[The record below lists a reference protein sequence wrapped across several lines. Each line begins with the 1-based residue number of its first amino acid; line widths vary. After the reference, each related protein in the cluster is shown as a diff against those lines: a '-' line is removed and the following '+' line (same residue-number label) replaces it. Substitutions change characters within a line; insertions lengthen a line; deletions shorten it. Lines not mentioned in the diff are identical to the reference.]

1 MKVLSDSI
9 KTELRKRTL
18 EITPLVTVT
27 LSNPLRSIL
36 RFSNKYHI
44 RGTNQFY
51 PGLLFDSMS
60 VAQSFETSRL
70 IYTSDYTIRLASNL
84 LNGGELLDKIEPHN
98 FINAK
103 IKIEHLINGVESDI
117 VYEGDIKTVTPQDT
131 SVSLLCGVR
140 RLGDYD
146 DIPKKKVTRAKY
158 PTAPQSSIGKVIP
171 IVFGNMNIA
180 TNDDDSENFR
190 ARAIRIDQAANR
202 FIASGR
208 ASEYGDP
215 DVVDEALQGYTVES
229 NVFGNGTFNIPS
241 VSRIIRSSQ
250 RSEWNVIPE
259 RDVEF
264 VIRGGRSIRM
274 GNVSGSYDRVITSA
288 SAVALNPIN
297 ITGLNPTA
305 KGTFDPNF
313 NCLVVSWDQ
322 EVDNSM
328 DLWSVNNLP
337 TFGSLSRSSS
347 IYWNYNLV
355 LKDSNNNTIRIQYEI
370 PKLSFRI
377 AVGSR
382 VNPND
387 DEISRSVSQCHSS
400 YGSWRNYYEGVN
412 ESKFTQAQWN
422 ILDNC
427 VSATLSL
434 GYSHYTKISDDRNP
448 RNITVTIDD
457 DVTLSLN
464 NFSVSVRNLTKT
476 ERTQLADLNQV
487 TAVQS
492 IVGYEDAR
500 TNYADGGVVKREGD
514 VLRNTHDVIE
524 AMLRDKEYG
533 LSIKEGDIIRTPN
546 TSRCNIDWQC
556 ELIDESV
563 MSGLLRYSD
572 SFLIVNEQHKWEFSQ
587 LVTSPSAIISDRIN
601 AKSLSR
607 IRTNVDRVGN
617 EWFVRY
623 AENPSIVNESKNR
636 RSALASGFVNAQ
648 GTGTITNNVLTDANA
663 EFDVSVAYASE
674 YMKVYAGGG
683 YWQVAAITS
692 ATQLSLTPISRAAN
706 MTGVKYY
713 VGVGFDYRCYL
724 SRERYDERFFIK
736 RLETLYPFT
745 RDKACVEAALNGD
758 IELYAEPQEGFVAE
772 CILDEVTASLQI
784 GDCVSLHR
792 MIDEGAPA
800 GTLSHDTPID
810 GNSIRLTSGVAIKKN
825 QRLMIVSTTNEGEKV
840 LAGSTSSGVI
850 AITRGYSRP
859 IVLPK
864 GSVLHLLTDS
874 YNVMSINKNLPQN
887 NVGLT
892 LVKR

>member
-18 EITPLVTVT
+18 EITPLVTIT

-117 VYEGDIKTVTPQDT
+117 VYEGDIKTITPQDT
-131 SVSLLCGVR
+131 SVSLSCGVR

-146 DIPKKKVTRAKY
+146 SIPKEKITRTKY

-190 ARAIRIDQAANR
+190 AKAIRIDQAANR

-208 ASEYGDP
+208 ASDYGDP

-229 NVFGNGTFNIPS
+229 DVFGNGTFNISS
-241 VSRIIRSSQ
+241 VSRLTRTSEKTNWDVIPARDIDFTIEDDDSYSLEDTFNNSSEKISTYGRVESNASTVGDNPIIIRS
-250 RSEWNVIPE
+250 
-259 RDVEF
+259 
-264 VIRGGRSIRM
+264 
-274 GNVSGSYDRVITSA
+274 
-288 SAVALNPIN
+288 
-297 ITGLNPTA
+297 LNPTA
-305 KGTFDPNF
+305 TGMFDPNF
-313 NCLVVSWDQ
+313 QRLAVSFRLSIN
-322 EVDNSM
+322 NSM
-328 DLWSVNNLP
+328 GLWTDNDRTSSDYAVVDWIY
-337 TFGSLSRSSS
+337 SLRLSDSNSNS
-347 IYWNYNLV
+347 IYLQDIIPGMTFSFIKNARN
-355 LKDSNNNTIRIQYEI
+355 KTDSGFNRFVTRRYSQYGNI
-370 PKLSFRI
+370 L
-377 AVGSR
+377 
-382 VNPND
+382 
-387 DEISRSVSQCHSS
+387 
-400 YGSWRNYYEGVN
+400 NYYYGLN
-412 ESKFTQAQWN
+412 PSQFTQTQWD
-422 ILDNC
+422 ILANC
-427 VSATLSL
+427 SSANVGL
-434 GYSHYTKISDDRNP
+434 GYKHEGSIEAASQID
-448 RNITVTIDD
+448 VTIDG
-457 DVTLSLN
+457 DVTVSFN
-464 NFSVSVRNLTKT
+464 NFKVFVENLTVT
-476 ERTQLADLNQV
+476 ERTEVADLNQV

-492 IVGYEDAR
+492 IVGYEDSK
-500 TNYADGGVVKREGD
+500 TNYADGGVVKRRGD

-563 MSGLLRYSD
+563 MSGLLRYSN

-587 LVTSPSAIISDRIN
+587 LVTSPAAIISDRIN
-601 AKSLSR
+601 VKSFSR

-623 AENPSIVNESKNR
+623 AENPSIVDESKNR
-636 RSALASGFVNAQ
+636 RTSLASGFVNAQ

-683 YWQVAAITS
+683 YWQVSAITS

-706 MTGVKYY
+706 MAGVKYY

-772 CILDEVTASLQI
+772 CILDEVTASLQM

-825 QRLMIVSTTNEGEKV
+825 QRAIIISTTNEGEKV

-874 YNVMSINKNLPQN
+874 YNVMSVNKNLPQN